1 MTQSSR
7 RGTDEAY
14 RRSGR
19 LRLIRLIHC
28 AAVKIYTR
36 RGDGGDTDLAG
47 GTRISKDALR
57 VEAYGAVDELNA
69 FVGVAIVDCDPK
81 WFSILESVQ
90 RTLFEVGAGL
100 ATPPSATQAALSSEG
115 ATEADV
121 QSIEAAIDR
130 ADQDLPPLRAFVL
143 PGGCRAAAAFHA
155 ARTVCRRAERRVV
168 ALDRVE
174 HLSDATL
181 HYLNRLSDLLFVL
194 ARSENVRAGQG
205 DVEWTRRG

>member
-1 MTQSSR
+1 M
-7 RGTDEAY
+7 
-14 RRSGR
+14 
-19 LRLIRLIHC
+19 
-28 AAVKIYTR
+28 KIYTR

-69 FVGVAIVDCDPK
+69 FVGLAIVDCDSK
-81 WFSILESVQ
+81 WFPVLEAVQ

-100 ATPPSATQAALSSEG
+100 ATPPSATQASLSSEG
-115 ATEADV
+115 ASEVDV
-121 QSIEAAIDR
+121 ESIEAAIDE
-130 ADQDLPPLRAFVL
+130 ADNDLPPLRAFVL
-143 PGGCRAAAAFHA
+143 PGGCRGAAAFHA

-174 HLSDATL
+174 HLNDSTL

-194 ARSENVRAGQG
+194 ARSENVRAGEG